1 MRTEAEIR
9 MKGMKA
15 LIASL
20 GIVDAEKFIALIHR
34 EPFDYTEWQKTLW
47 EGMSVEQISQM
58 AMENH
63 CPGEISRT
71 VNRHCRRFDK
81 GPHISDQISENG
93 LGQTGP

>member
-58 AMENH
+58 AMKNH
-63 CPGEISRT
+63 EKKQRVRVQNKISGALPRGNQPDCEQALPA
-71 VNRHCRRFDK
+71 V
-81 GPHISDQISENG
+81 
-93 LGQTGP
+93 